1 MKLIKLLVVALS
13 VALAQV
19 AMAETVIQC
28 ATNEG
33 KDFKVEFDRTKETL
47 TINYGPDY
55 SATVLTN
62 NMGTSYMY
70 TASEGVAD
78 REFYYM
84 VNQYYNTIAVTDR
97 GTDILVT
104 FKQEVGDKTV
114 TLDSCEKNTVVHLPD
129 YVAENMTAVDD
140 E

>member
-13 VALAQV
+13 VVLSQAV
-19 AMAETVIQC
+19 MAETVIQC
-28 ATNEG
+28 TTNEG
-33 KDFKVEFDRTKETL
+33 KDFKVDFDRAKETL
-47 TINYGPDY
+47 TINYGPEY

-70 TASEGVAD
+70 SASEGVAD

-84 VNQYYNTIAVTDR
+84 VSQYYNTIAVTDR
-97 GTDILVT
+97 GSDVLVS

-114 TLDSCEKNTVVHLPD
+114 TLDSCKENTVVHLPD